1 MKISDAF
8 KRAEAL
14 LRELSLDEK
23 MAQVGCIFP
32 FNGGEHD
39 FEAISRQTRWGI
51 GQVSTLE
58 MRRMRTL
65 EEAAAWQ
72 RKVQRI
78 IMDNSPH
85 HIPAIFHMEGLCGPF
100 IQDGV
105 SFPSGIARGASFD
118 VDLERQIGRIVSRQE
133 AACGITQVFAPV
145 LDVARDPRMGR
156 YAEPYGEDPALA
168 AAMGAA
174 YTKGVQ
180 ETETA
185 GRRPESTGKHFL
197 AFHNCQGGIHGANS
211 DTPPRLL
218 REVYAK
224 PFQAAITEAGLK
236 CVMPCYNVLD
246 GEPVS
251 CSEAILND
259 LLREEMGFEGTCI
272 SDYGA
277 ISNAHS
283 VQHVGETLEQAAQ
296 LSMEA
301 GMDVEL
307 PSVAG
312 FGEALKRRFETGEA
326 EIAVLD
332 RAVLRVLMAKFR
344 MGLFDHPFALEGEA
358 LRSAFQDGTE
368 KAVSLQSAR
377 ESLVLLK
384 NDGVLPLKKH
394 IRKIAVIGPHADCA
408 RKFFGGYTHLCMM
421 ESTYAVANSIAGV
434 SGILQPEDL
443 EVRTVPGT
451 NIQADEGELFD
462 AILRRQK
469 PDCRSL
475 IEELQVRLPEA
486 EIVYAYGYP
495 IAGRDRSGFAEAL
508 EAAKGADLVLLT
520 LGGKHGT
527 CSMSS
532 MGEGVDAADIN
543 LSPCQ
548 DAFIA
553 EASKLGLP
561 MVGIHLDGRPISSDT
576 ADQTLNAILEAWSPA
591 ECGAEAIVDVL
602 LGTYNPGGK
611 LPVSVARSAGQIP
624 IVYNHPYGSA
634 WHQEG
639 SIGFVNYVDMPH
651 TPRYPFGHGLSY
663 TSFTYENLTV
673 SNTEVAPDGSVVI
686 SCSIQN
692 TGICVGTEVVQLYIR
707 DEQASMTRPVKE
719 LAGFCRISLEPGE
732 KKKVSFVLNVS
743 QTAFLDRQMRWKVE
757 KGRIEVQIGASSEDI
772 RLRGSFCITG
782 DAWIDGTERAFCALG
797 KVMRPDAL

>member
-1 MKISDAF
+1 MNPSDA
-8 KRAEAL
+8 KARARAL
-14 LRELSLDEK
+14 LQELSLDEK